1 MTATPVR
8 VLILNAVA
16 MNGGDGALLDA
27 AIARAREAFGADAQI
42 TVADATPQVSAAA
55 FPELKFV
62 STVLGDPPGSTAA
75 ARARPAARAM
85 KSLRAA
91 RLIVGIG
98 VAHAGG
104 VARAVR
110 VVGAADR
117 AALRA
122 YLHADV
128 VISSGGTS
136 LVEHY
141 TLFRRWASFEFA
153 FAAGRPLVLFTQSLG
168 PFARPTNRRLARR
181 LLRRARLVLLRDERS
196 RQHLR
201 EIGASVVR
209 CAVSADAAFGFAPAD
224 IADGARAGDRIGAAT
239 AAGAGRAA
247 EGASAFGGAGAT
259 GAPRRVAISVR
270 HWPYAAAVQGHDT
283 TESYRAAIVA
293 LTEHIVRGGG
303 EVTFVSTCQGVPTYT
318 DDSVEARHI
327 AGQVAEDCR
336 GGVHVDGQH
345 RRAEAL
351 IEMVAG
357 FDAVVATRM
366 HMAILS
372 LMAGL
377 PVLPIAYEF
386 KTEELFRRLGEP
398 ELAIPLEEVDPQR
411 LVSAY
416 DAFAGRLPEIQAT
429 LREGVQAQRAEALL
443 TTDLL
448 RRAVPEFARS

>member
-55 FPELKFV
+55 FPELQFV
-62 STVLGDPPGSTAA
+62 PTVLGDPPGSTAA
-75 ARARPAARAM
+75 ARARPAARVV

-98 VAHAGG
+98 VAHVGG
-104 VARAVR
+104 VARAVP
-110 VVGAADR
+110 VVGTADR

-122 YLHADV
+122 YLQADV

-181 LLRRARLVLLRDERS
+181 LMRRARLVLLRDERS

-209 CAVSADAAFGFAPAD
+209 CAVSADAAFGFAPAL
-224 IADGARAGDRIGAAT
+224 APSRARV
-239 AAGAGRAA
+239 GAGVG
-247 EGASAFGGAGAT
+247 EEVSAPGGAGAT
-259 GAPRRVAISVR
+259 VAPQRVAISVR
-270 HWPYAAAVQGHDT
+270 HWPYAAAVQGRDT

-318 DDSVEARHI
+318 DDSVEAQRI
-327 AGQVAEDCR
+327 ADRIAADCR
-336 GGVHVDGQH
+336 GAVHVDGQH

-372 LMAGL
+372 LMAGR

-398 ELAIPLEEVDPQR
+398 GLAIPLDACDAPR
-411 LVSAY
+411 LVRDF
-416 DAFAGRLPEIQAT
+416 DAFVERLPEIQAT
-429 LREGVQAQRAEALL
+429 LQRGVAVQRDDALSA
-443 TTDLL
+443 TELL
-448 RRAVPEFARS
+448 RRAVPEFARR